1 MAAKILNSIGSVGVG
16 LAVTGGIINSALF
29 NGNHIIKVE
38 FFTLYHFIGIILS
51 FVNNAIKFY
60 YKAS

>member
-29 NGNHIIKVE
+29 NGN
-38 FFTLYHFIGIILS
+38 FTLYHFIGIILS